1 MKNRIPYVDLAKG
14 ICISIVMLFHIKN
27 INPNTFLLSPILFS
41 ACMLPPF
48 YFLSGYFFK
57 EERSLRL
64 FLYKK
69 VNRLVV
75 PFVFFYLTTSVL
87 VPNLLH
93 SMVGIQFETV
103 TGWPSL
109 WAFIYP
115 GEYPNF
121 PIWFL
126 WCLFV
131 MNCLFYAILSLAK
144 LLSGRN
150 REGAIVFLC
159 IGCAFLGVCAE
170 KHFGTDIA
178 NLFEALKNMPFLGLG
193 FLSSQKNTLSILTT
207 ASPTKKVVLAIAS
220 FCFTLL
226 SCWPAD
232 AYHVWQVILMY
243 YIPGIAGSFLILSV
257 SALLVRLPLISYIGK
272 YSIILVLTHG
282 LMVRMGYHFFLN
294 ISEFVG
300 PYISIT
306 LFWTIMALSYLV
318 IIPFTL
324 RYLPHVSGQVPLFG
338 KRPAH

>member
-1 MKNRIPYVDLAKG
+1 MKNRIQYVDLAKG
-14 ICISIVMLFHIKN
+14 ICISIVMLFHIRG
-27 INPNTFLLSPILFS
+27 INPDTCLLSPILFS

-64 FLYKK
+64 FFYKK

-75 PFVFFYLTTSVL
+75 PFVFFYLTTAVL

-93 SMVGIQFETV
+93 YMVGMQFETV

-115 GEYPNF
+115 GEYPNI

-144 LLSGRN
+144 LLSDRN
-150 REGAIVFLC
+150 REGAIVLLC
-159 IGCAFLGVCAE
+159 IGSAFLGTCAE

-178 NLFEALKNMPFLGLG
+178 SLFEALKNMPFLGLG
-193 FLSSQKNTLSILTT
+193 FLLGQKDAFSILTT
-207 ASPTKKVVLAIAS
+207 ASPTKKVVLMIAS
-220 FCFTLL
+220 FCFTLP
-226 SCWPAD
+226 SCWSVD
-232 AYHVWQVILMY
+232 AYHVWQAILIY
-243 YIPGIAGSFLILSV
+243 YISGIAGSFLILSI
-257 SALLVRLPLISYIGK
+257 SALLIRLPLISYIGK

-282 LMVRMGYHFFLN
+282 LMVRGG
-294 ISEFVG
+294 V
-300 PYISIT
+300 
-306 LFWTIMALSYLV
+306 
-318 IIPFTL
+318 
-324 RYLPHVSGQVPLFG
+324 
-338 KRPAH
+338 